1 MCHPMAIFKY
11 KRVPQNILDSILPN
25 WGVGRSDTGWMKSEI
40 FYEYISNI
48 FYPFVVESGI
58 QLPVILFVDGNKS
71 NLTYHLSKLCL
82 QLNIILIALY
92 PNATR
97 ILQPADDA
105 AFRPI
110 KAGWK
115 KGAFDWR
122 NEHPGNAVP
131 KNAFSPILDK
141 VLKITVRAEVLING
155 FRACGLFPWNVNNID
170 FKKCLGK
177 IPNTEITAVVNN

>member
-1 MCHPMAIFKY
+1 MCHPMVIFKY
-11 KRVPQNILDSILPN
+11 KRVPQNILDSIPPN

-58 QLPVILFVDGNKS
+58 PFPVILFVDGHTS
-71 NLTYHLSKLCL
+71 HLTYHLSKLCL

-97 ILQPADDA
+97 ILQPADVA

-115 KGAFDWR
+115 KGVFD
-122 NEHPGNAVP
+122 
-131 KNAFSPILDK
+131 
-141 VLKITVRAEVLING
+141 
-155 FRACGLFPWNVNNID
+155 
-170 FKKCLGK
+170 
-177 IPNTEITAVVNN
+177 